1 MHRKTAM
8 KVQGGRPLR
17 KNNWKADRGDYWTR
31 SQHEIRLDKLDPG
44 RGYRHVVT
52 IEQLRTVIHLLPEWD
67 EVAVGLDAIALAP
80 GTRYV
85 EGKYFTGYG
94 VIDICAWPRRLW
106 DTAAAAAHVDDHR
119 PLLDLLGVD
128 YRRNQH
134 GYEIRW
140 TAAQARA
147 YQLVHI
153 LPHEL
158 GHHHDMITSRRK
170 RNTGRGEHYA
180 EHYANRVLDEV
191 WPAYVRAFEI

>member
-52 IEQLRTVIHLLPEWD
+52 IEQLRTVIHLLPE
-67 EVAVGLDAIALAP
+67 
-80 GTRYV
+80 
-85 EGKYFTGYG
+85 
-94 VIDICAWPRRLW
+94 C
-106 DTAAAAAHVDDHR
+106 
-119 PLLDLLGVD
+119 
-128 YRRNQH
+128 
-134 GYEIRW
+134 
-140 TAAQARA
+140 
-147 YQLVHI
+147 
-153 LPHEL
+153 
-158 GHHHDMITSRRK
+158 
-170 RNTGRGEHYA
+170 A